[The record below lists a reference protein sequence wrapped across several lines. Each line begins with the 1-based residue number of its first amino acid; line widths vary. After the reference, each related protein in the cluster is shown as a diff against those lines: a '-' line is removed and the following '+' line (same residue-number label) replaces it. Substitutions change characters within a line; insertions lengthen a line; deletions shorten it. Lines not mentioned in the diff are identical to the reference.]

1 MICRDQYF
9 ESTGPPILI
18 LVHYLL
24 ANYRIIRET
33 HKVLTIFYTFN
44 IYTHKTA
51 PGRFVMVCLSLLW
64 TPSEFETPQIFI

>member
-1 MICRDQYF
+1 MY
-9 ESTGPPILI
+9 EA
-18 LVHYLL
+18 YLL
-24 ANYRIIRET
+24 TIFPCNIYANEPIIVET
-33 HKVLTIFYTFN
+33 HKVLTVFYSFN